1 MHGSS
6 KATSVGSNPTGCTNF
21 NAMNEARIVMTVKKE
36 KEFTNEEISEIMQDI
51 KGRLQGYYTKCPES
65 LKNVEIAIGYEKIN

>member
-1 MHGSS
+1 VGSS
-6 KATSVGSNPTGCTNF
+6 PTKGTKF
-21 NAMNEARIVMTVKKE
+21 KAMNEARIVMTIKRE

-65 LKNVEIAIGYEKIN
+65 LKNVEIVIGYEKAN